1 MMTDGPMRI
10 RAGEVPI
17 DEIVDRLQAGQRVVV
32 ERELLGNIHELTLRF
47 DGETYYCDTP
57 TTLHRHDT
65 VAGMRRCLS
74 EQEYGTG
81 SSTG

>member
-1 MMTDGPMRI
+1 MSDGPVRI
-10 RAGEVPI
+10 RAGEVSV

-57 TTLHRHDT
+57 TTLHRHNT
-65 VAGMRRCLS
+65 VDGMRRCLS
-74 EQEYGTG
+74 EQKYGTR